1 MLEGVEIVLSAAF
14 AELDCLEL
22 FQEFGSKFEDEH
34 HLANTLGCLESIWLI
49 DVWLES
55 FAPRDREFVK
65 SGCLKEKLE
74 IIELDVVEPEELDSV
89 HVSKEANITA

>member
-14 AELDCLEL
+14 AELNCLEL
-22 FQEFGSKFEDEH
+22 LEELGSKFKDEH
-34 HLANTLGCLESIWLI
+34 HFANTLGCLECVWLI
-49 DVWLES
+49 DVRLQS

-65 SGCLKEKLE
+65 SGCLEEKLE
-74 IIELDVVEPEELDSV
+74 IIELDVVEPEEFDSV